1 MVGLE
6 RRREVA
12 VSTAAAIETNQVE
25 PLRRRMSTERRDLS
39 CAPEPPD
46 HATDLGIREPV
57 NGDRSFRTL
66 AILCVVI
73 AFVRAILVAMRCP
86 PAAHRIAGFRGVS
99 FDPIAAIGATDFWIR
114 VWHRHHVAGI
124 GCRGNGTMKSENAAC
139 VAAFTVAGRRFE
151 RLTYGL

>member
-46 HATDLGIREPV
+46 HANDLGIREPV

-73 AFVRAILVAMRCP
+73 AFCSRDLGRDAL
-86 PAAHRIAGFRGVS
+86 PASGSSHRGLS
-99 FDPIAAIGATDFWIR
+99 
-114 VWHRHHVAGI
+114 
-124 GCRGNGTMKSENAAC
+124 
-139 VAAFTVAGRRFE
+139 RRFV
-151 RLTYGL
+151 